1 MSIRLLAIDLDGTLL
16 DSQGHVPEANRVAI
30 GRAVDAGVEIVL
42 ATGRRYD
49 FARPVFETLPQPLT
63 LILSN
68 GAVVKTRDG
77 QTLMLHLLPRA
88 VAHAVLM
95 QAPEHRE
102 SAAVI
107 FDRPREGQVVYRGH
121 RLGAPA
127 ASPLLLRE
135 PAVPGGGRAAR
146 GLPHRRSGAGDV
158 LGRVRRDAG
167 AVLPAEAGSYA
178 ESRSDKG
185 RSEKR
190 RSDKGRSDK
199 GRSDARAEATKNVDP
214 SSFRLQ
220 PEDPAPGGTRLF
232 EVSLTEYEHRDFS
245 LVDIVQAGCTKGSA
259 LSEWAARRCVP
270 RAAVMAI
277 GDNHNDLPMLEFAGT
292 PVVMGNATGE
302 LKTRGWSVTSTNDDA
317 GVARAIETFVLEKAS

>member
-16 DSQGHVPEANRVAI
+16 DSQGHVSEANRVAI

-49 FARPVFETLPQPLT
+49 FARPAFESLPQPLT

-68 GAVVKTRDG
+68 GAVVKTREG

-95 QAPEHRE
+95 QVPEHRE

-107 FDRPREGQVVYRGH
+107 FDRPREGQVVYEAIDWEHPRHRGFFSAN
-121 RLGAPA
+121 RPYLAEVAPLEDCLTEDPVQVMF
-127 ASPLLLRE
+127 S
-135 PAVPGGGRAAR
+135 GGCAEMRA
-146 GLPHRRSGAGDV
+146 L
-158 LGRVRRDAG
+158 
-167 AVLPAEAGSYA
+167 Y
-178 ESRSDKG
+178 
-185 RSEKR
+185 
-190 RSDKGRSDK
+190 
-199 GRSDARAEATKNVDP
+199 
-214 SSFRLQ
+214 FRLQ

-245 LVDIVQAGCTKGSA
+245 LVDVVRAGCSKGSA
-259 LSEWAARRCVP
+259 LKAWAARRCVP
-270 RAAVMAI
+270 PAAVMAI

-302 LKTRGWSVTSTNDDA
+302 LKARGWAVTSTNDDG